1 MNQQGLIQDLGQDPR
16 GGTAGALYLV
26 SLGTALMTWAFS
38 HIKLVQHGPTVIQDC
53 NHVDQFWW
61 GGQMEEANYTKHPWT
76 NQHEEHITFFGWIC
90 CFDSLNMSNQS
101 KLKHC
106 EQCDYLQFRLS
117 PPFMVQKQH
126 HIKYKPFNQ
135 WSPKT
140 WCAKS
145 GKHPCYQ
152 VGSAPCWAML
162 VCFNIATLTT
172 SRNRQFKQ
180 PRCSPSAVA
189 LAKTCKKCVQY
200 QVWYVCMHAC
210 MYVCMRVC
218 MHAWMDACMHVCMY
232 VRTYVCKHVR
242 SYATKHCKAL

>member
-1 MNQQGLIQDLGQDPR
+1 
-16 GGTAGALYLV
+16 
-26 SLGTALMTWAFS
+26 
-38 HIKLVQHGPTVIQDC
+38 
-53 NHVDQFWW
+53 
-61 GGQMEEANYTKHPWT
+61 MEEANYTKHPLT
-76 NQHEEHITFFGWIC
+76 NQHEEHITLFGWIC

-106 EQCDYLQFRLS
+106 EQCDYLQFHLS

-200 QVWYVCMHAC
+200 QVWYVCMHAG
-210 MYVCMRVC
+210 MYVCMHGWMDGC
-218 MHAWMDACMHVCMY
+218 MH
-232 VRTYVCKHVR
+232 VRTYVR
-242 SYATKHCKAL
+242 T

>member
-106 EQCDYLQFRLS
+106 EQCDYL
-117 PPFMVQKQH
+117 
-126 HIKYKPFNQ
+126 
-135 WSPKT
+135 
-140 WCAKS
+140 
-145 GKHPCYQ
+145 
-152 VGSAPCWAML
+152 
-162 VCFNIATLTT
+162 
-172 SRNRQFKQ
+172 
-180 PRCSPSAVA
+180 
-189 LAKTCKKCVQY
+189 
-200 QVWYVCMHAC
+200 
-210 MYVCMRVC
+210 
-218 MHAWMDACMHVCMY
+218 
-232 VRTYVCKHVR
+232 
-242 SYATKHCKAL
+242 